1 MTSRDTTGPLAKG
14 ADMSTMTSNYW
25 VVPAGYSD
33 PVPFKAPNWRL
44 MLALGL
50 NLLAWAIV
58 LMIAF

>member
-1 MTSRDTTGPLAKG
+1 
-14 ADMSTMTSNYW
+14 MSTMTSNYW